1 MKNNV
6 VVIIPARY
14 GSTRLPGK
22 PLITLAGRPLILHV
36 LDRAKQIPII
46 DKVIVATDDSRIL
59 DVVSAEGETAI
70 MTPKSL
76 PTGTDRVG
84 WVAKN
89 LDYEIVVN
97 LQGDEPLINT
107 LSIQKAVEEL
117 KDNSSIN
124 IATLGYPLQK
134 EKSWNDPNVVKMIAD
149 ENNDA
154 IYFSRNPIP
163 YFCDNKF
170 KTFKNLYQHLGVY
183 IYRKNFLLDFVNWE
197 LSDLEKAENLEQLRI
212 LNKGFKI
219 RIIRTDSPSFGVDT
233 LEDVRKVEIMLR

>member
-6 VVIIPARY
+6 VAIIPARY

-36 LDRAKQIPII
+36 LDRAKEIPIVN
-46 DKVIVATDDSRIL
+46 KVIVATDDSRIL
-59 DVVSAEGETAI
+59 DVVLAEGETAI

-89 LDYEIVVN
+89 LDYEIVIN
-97 LQGDEPLINT
+97 LQGDEPLIST
-107 LSIQKAVEEL
+107 MSIQKAVEEL
-117 KDNSSIN
+117 IDNTTVQ
-124 IATLGYPLQK
+124 IATLGYPLRK
-134 EKSWNDPNVVKMIAD
+134 EKTWNDPNVVKLIID
-149 ENNDA
+149 EMRDA

-170 KTFKNLYQHLGVY
+170 KAFKNLYQHLGVY
-183 IYRKNFLLDFVNWE
+183 IYRKQFLLDFINWDF
-197 LSDLEKAENLEQLRI
+197 SDLEKAEKLEQLRI

-219 RIIRTDSPSFGVDT
+219 RVVKTDSPSFGIDT
-233 LEDVRKVEIMLR
+233 PDDVRKVELMLR